1 MEVLP
6 PSRSDES
13 VVLAAGCPDRREAL
27 MSETIAQA
35 PSLVGL
41 LGESRAAIIEHLHR
55 SGPQPASAFALKLGV
70 SEVAVRRHLGVL
82 VADGLVH
89 EVAQRASGGRPAA
102 CFDLTDRAQRLFP
115 QSYDRFAN
123 EALAFLT
130 AEHGRE
136 GLLAFLRW
144 RVDREVDALADTV
157 TGSTLAERVE
167 RLAAALSVAGFS
179 ADVRT
184 EPGGTEPADRG
195 DGTFGASHG
204 TLAERALPQLPQL
217 QLVQHHCVIED
228 VAREHPEI
236 CNYEAAAFSRALG
249 TDVTLSRT
257 TTIAAGAPACI
268 CTVTVS
274 PPSGER

>member
-1 MEVLP
+1 MT
-6 PSRSDES
+6 
-13 VVLAAGCPDRREAL
+13 
-27 MSETIAQA
+27 ETIAPA

-41 LGESRAAIIEHLHR
+41 LGESRAAIVEHLHR

-144 RVDREVDALADTV
+144 RVDREVDALADAV
-157 TGSTLAERVE
+157 TGTTLAERVE
-167 RLAAALSVAGFS
+167 RLAAALSIAGFS

-184 EPGGTEPADRG
+184 GPGGAGSG
-195 DGTFGASHG
+195 DAESGGSEHAGHGDAFGASRG
-204 TLAERALPQLPQL
+204 TNAQRELPQL

-228 VAREHPEI
+228 VAREYPEI

-249 TDVTLSRT
+249 TDVTLSRS
-257 TTIAAGAPACI
+257 TTIAAGAPACV
-268 CTVTVS
+268 CTVTIS
-274 PPSGER
+274 QPSQPSGEH

>member
-1 MEVLP
+1 
-6 PSRSDES
+6 
-13 VVLAAGCPDRREAL
+13 

-144 RVDREVDALADTV
+144 RVDREVDALADAV
-157 TGSTLAERVE
+157 TGSTIAERVE

-184 EPGGTEPADRG
+184 EPGSAEHADRG
-195 DGTFGASHG
+195 DGAFDAPHG
-204 TLAERALPQLPQL
+204 TLAERALPQL

-249 TDVTLSRT
+249 TDVTLSRS

-274 PPSGER
+274 PPSGDR